1 MVIQLGDE
9 SVKATQGTYIYT
21 WNLPDYEDGIDVRVE
36 NSGAYDGGRNVV
48 NGTLFGYE
56 VVFFRFL
63 LADEDATMFD
73 TAQLPLS
80 PDYALEAD
88 FQQTELVLFNP
99 ATGESTALF
108 IGEFPGTRYP
118 AGGKDAVLS
127 GTGDEGQQVNETR
140 RPVRFRLQSQ
150 SLTGRS
156 HHAPRDEPLARRRPP
171 LGAHHAERDGYIGLV
186 PALGL
191 RAGDAAVSFIRRPQG
206 DNHVATLTPGLCRPA
221 AGGRPAAR
229 RIISRSGRQTTA
241 AAAVGLHLH

>member
-1 MVIQLGDE
+1 MTSIRVTKLASVLFGLVFLAACEPKTVWAAKELTFVFRTTIDATPAGGAPDTPLTVTYTYDPDLRSQYDFDPVYGGIYTPFHMVIQLGDE

-48 NGTLFGYE
+48 NGTLFGYQ

-99 ATGESTALF
+99 ATGEFTGIF
-108 IGEFPGTRYP
+108 VMEFPG
-118 AGGKDAVLS
+118 
-127 GTGDEGQQVNETR
+127 Q
-140 RPVRFRLQSQ
+140 
-150 SLTGRS
+150 
-156 HHAPRDEPLARRRPP
+156 PP
-171 LGAHHAERDGYIGLV
+171 EFYT
-186 PALGL
+186 P
-191 RAGDAAVSFIRRPQG
+191 F
-206 DNHVATLTPGLCRPA
+206 TLEDVTKKNP
-221 AGGRPAAR
+221 
-229 RIISRSGRQTTA
+229 
-241 AAAVGLHLH
+241 